1 MRILTRCVCCIC
13 MCTYLCM
20 CVYIYPRIWHIWLIV
35 QWLCFCCCSSCAAH
49 TKFIDCRIHTCR
61 MLQPLWCVVVKMA
74 RISCVSQ
81 RKWPQCT
88 HTHTHARSSC
98 SNSSSRHRVLV
109 YLNFRSSWPAL
120 SLSLAF
126 SFSCPLSRY
135 VFLGGQRTATAARSA
150 YTQFLNQ
157 NHAAYA
163 QSSEIWTH
171 GANNFR
177 PTLLT
182 LIRRRHK
189 FHFYTH
195 PLTDPSFSTKVTYDF
210 FPRTPLRE
218 TFLPAF
224 NFNPEKCGVESWV
237 KGFSLSMCQ
246 ADRLKFFCNKL
257 RNHFPPH
264 FPAHMQ

>member
-20 CVYIYPRIWHIWLIV
+20 CVYIYPCIWHIWLIV

-120 SLSLAF
+120 SLSL
-126 SFSCPLSRY
+126 SLSHSLALSLAMYFWVASELQQLPAVRIRNFWIDTTQRMRNLPKY
-135 VFLGGQRTATAARSA
+135 EPMGQITSGQR
-150 YTQFLNQ
+150 YW
-157 NHAAYA
+157 H
-163 QSSEIWTH
+163 
-171 GANNFR
+171 
-177 PTLLT
+177 
-182 LIRRRHK
+182 
-189 FHFYTH
+189 
-195 PLTDPSFSTKVTYDF
+195 
-210 FPRTPLRE
+210 
-218 TFLPAF
+218 
-224 NFNPEKCGVESWV
+224 
-237 KGFSLSMCQ
+237 
-246 ADRLKFFCNKL
+246 
-257 RNHFPPH
+257 
-264 FPAHMQ
+264 